1 MAVINLERKIK
12 GESPETIEEYKKERR
27 KLQNR
32 VYKMKARGYSFSSDV
47 IPQIPQYVRQGSIRN
62 LQKRSTEWLYQH
74 SVYVSPEAT
83 KIKGYERKEQVKAEG
98 IEKRKEPIRQKHY
111 EKLNAAKNIS
121 QVPVNKPVSVQ
132 EHTMS
137 TLTALVENLEYRG
150 TGWADELIEY
160 KDRDSK
166 IMELGLKD
174 AIAKS
179 KLETVLKRIADNMTR
194 INEIVSLVIFGSGE
208 KYHLD
213 GRNLEVN
220 RSVQEFLAI
229 ITGEPVTAETSKY
242 YTELAEQANA
252 FERIK

>member
-1 MAVINLERKIK
+1 MMNKYK
-12 GESPETIEEYKKERR
+12 SESPEILAQYKRERKR
-27 KLQNR
+27 IQQFIYRAK
-32 VYKMKARGYSFSSDV
+32 KRGYSFSSDV
-47 IPQIPQYVRQGSIRN
+47 IPQIPKNITEGSVRN
-62 LQKRSTEWLYQH
+62 LKKRTKEYLYER
-74 SVYVSPEAT
+74 SVYVSPEGT
-83 KIKGYERKEQVKAEG
+83 KIEGYQRRNQERQEAQEKAKETRR
-98 IEKRKEPIRQKHY
+98 IKHY
-111 EKLNAAKNIS
+111 QAMKKHEIYDK
-121 QVPVNKPVSVQ
+121 PVSEPVSVQ

-137 TLTALVENLEYRG
+137 TLNALVENLEYRG
-150 TGWADELIEY
+150 TGWSDELIEY
-160 KDRDSK
+160 KDRDSA

-229 ITGEPVTAETSKY
+229 VTGEPVTAETSKY